1 MQDGK
6 PAPPN
11 RDIIKDCVGVEDLLT
26 IPVKLVI
33 GKTKHWLCKTC
44 QGYMMRNRMPPMCQ
58 NNKLS
63 INHEP
68 KLERLTRLENSLIAR
83 EINFMFIH
91 ELPVSRMWCQKGKVT
106 LVPIEEEAIKA
117 TVEAPKRLP
126 RTFQE
131 GGLVTVRLKKK
142 LEYQATVG
150 RPELVNVRHLEEAQ
164 RTLQEAGNPHYGDV
178 FDKKDAYERRLQ
190 KEDPRGFALLHPGME
205 EGAWNDD
212 DDEPGDEDLGGQEE
226 ERFDPQKD
234 PVKRNQHVSEDNDT
248 CMVANN
254 PEVQRSIEDAVID
267 VAPGEGRR
275 PHGMLLTR
283 DWDILSHP
291 RLHNA
296 DGSDGLHQE
305 GRPVKLTD
313 QQYFK
318 QRLLNSNRKYAQDP
332 SYVFAAAIHTTKK
345 QINGNMGLSFTT
357 GKKVIGDGGKVKYSQ
372 HDAWS
377 VLSGIK
383 NTPRFWREK
392 KGELIAMMDN
402 FGAFHWFFTLSLAD
416 KRWKEILAAICR
428 EFPDV
433 DSIIYSKNRDGSNLI
448 KVKVKGREGE
458 MSLEDYMENCVDE
471 SKNEIIKR
479 NVQLITRCF
488 DQRVKSFV
496 KNIIMGPG
504 NKMKIILYSYR
515 VEFQKRGHAHVHG
528 CLWSDIDSMD
538 KDIPNLKAAYANLRN
553 YKPLTKGQVEAL
565 VIFTDMFVTCSLSRA
580 KVGAKAAERA
590 EDVQTHGHSRR
601 CKKKPPDCWFGFP
614 KFPCDRTLIAR
625 PEVTDKKEFEKA
637 KIKLKK
643 VKEIL
648 EDEQMV
654 KHIMEEHPMKEDAT
668 VEEYETTRKVRIK
681 ALVDMAGIEYEEYHS
696 YLEMNIKSVQVVLQ
710 RDISEIYINNF
721 NPEWLEIWDANH
733 DLAPVKDFFGVI
745 TYVTEYAFKPE
756 SYELAIRKDLE
767 ACKDEDVQTKMKVI
781 AASFQDNRQMGE
793 AEACYQ
799 VHRCHDFEIY

>member
-1 MQDGK
+1 
-6 PAPPN
+6 
-11 RDIIKDCVGVEDLLT
+11 
-26 IPVKLVI
+26 
-33 GKTKHWLCKTC
+33 
-44 QGYMMRNRMPPMCQ
+44 MCQ
-58 NNKLS
+58 KNKLS

-83 EINFMFIH
+83 EINFMFIR
-91 ELPVSRMWCQKGKVT
+91 ELPVSRMWCQQGKVT
-106 LVPIEEEAIKA
+106 LVPIEEEAVRA

-126 RTFQE
+126 RTLQE
-131 GGLVTVRLKKK
+131 SGLVTIRLKKK

-150 RPELVNVRHLEEAQ
+150 RPELVNVKHLEEAL

-178 FDKKDAYERRLQ
+178 FDKKDAYEKRL
-190 KEDPRGFALLHPGME
+190 KEKDPTGFALLHPEIE
-205 EGAWNDD
+205 EGAWEENDD
-212 DDEPGDEDLGGQEE
+212 DNPDLPDQPDQEVEDGES
-226 ERFDPQKD
+226 FDPQKD
-234 PVKRNQHVSEDNDT
+234 PVKRYQHASEEMNT

-254 PEVQRSIEDAVID
+254 PEVQRSIEDAIID

-275 PHGMLLTR
+275 PHGMLLAR
-283 DWDILSHP
+283 DWDIRSQP

-305 GRPVKLTD
+305 SRPVKLSD

-318 QRLLNSNRKYAQDP
+318 QRLLNSNRKFAQDP

-357 GKKVIGDGGKVKYSQ
+357 GKKVVGDGGKVKYSQ

-538 KDIPNLKAAYANLRN
+538 KDIPNLKAAYRNLRHN
-553 YKPLTKGQVEAL
+553 QPLSQDQVDAL
-565 VIFTDMFVTCSLSRA
+565 ITFTDMFVTCSLSRA
-580 KVGAKAAERA
+580 KVGAKAA
-590 EDVQTHGHSRR
+590 QTAKDLQQHGHTQR
-601 CKKKPPDCWFGFP
+601 CKKKPPECWFGFP
-614 KFPCDRTLIAR
+614 KYPSDRTLIAR
-625 PEVTDKKEFEKA
+625 PEITKKDDFERA
-637 KIKLKK
+637 QIKLKK

-654 KHIMEEHPMKEDAT
+654 KHIMEEHPMKENAT
-668 VEEYETTRKVRIK
+668 VAEYEQTRKIRIK
-681 ALVDMAGIEYEEYHS
+681 VLVDMAGIDYEEYHGF
-696 YLEMNIKSVQVVLQ
+696 LQLNMKSVQVVLH
-710 RDISEIYINNF
+710 
-721 NPEWLEIWDANH
+721 LER
-733 DLAPVKDFFGVI
+733 
-745 TYVTEYAFKPE
+745 
-756 SYELAIRKDLE
+756 S
-767 ACKDEDVQTKMKVI
+767 
-781 AASFQDNRQMGE
+781 
-793 AEACYQ
+793 
-799 VHRCHDFEIY
+799 